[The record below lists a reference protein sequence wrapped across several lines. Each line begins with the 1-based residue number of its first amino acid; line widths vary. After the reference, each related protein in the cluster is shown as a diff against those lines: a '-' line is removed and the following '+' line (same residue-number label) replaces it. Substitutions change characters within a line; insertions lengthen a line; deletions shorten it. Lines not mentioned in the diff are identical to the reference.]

1 MQNERGG
8 LERPGSR
15 LQRGL
20 VGGMMGWLEKEGG
33 WLERASYL
41 LEEGGLAM
49 ERAGRWLEKVGLS
62 WRVRDLVR
70 DGR

>member
-1 MQNERGG
+1 
-8 LERPGSR
+8 
-15 LQRGL
+15 
-20 VGGMMGWLEKEGG
+20 MGWLEKEGG

-70 DGR
+70 DGKHLVGKGRVWLKVEESG